1 MGLIFNLCSVLAN
14 FQVNCIRFFFFFL
27 CLRVVYV
34 GSFFLK
40 ETFFNRFKVNLRML
54 INMSEDDFCKS
65 EVVDDQDDS
74 VLVRLQKKPSQ
85 W

>member
-1 MGLIFNLCSVLAN
+1 MGLIFNVCSLLAD
-14 FQVNCIRFFFFFL
+14 FQANCILFFF
-27 CLRVVYV
+27 CLRVDYV

-40 ETFFNRFKVNLRML
+40 EICFNRFRVNLR
-54 INMSEDDFCKS
+54 IIVNMSEDYCCRSD
-65 EVVDDQDDS
+65 VVDSQDDS

>member
-1 MGLIFNLCSVLAN
+1 MALIFNLCSVLAD
-14 FQVNCIRFFFFFL
+14 FQVNCILFFF
-27 CLRVVYV
+27 CLRVDYV
-34 GSFFLK
+34 GSFLLK

-54 INMSEDDFCKS
+54 INMSEDDFCES

>member
-1 MGLIFNLCSVLAN
+1 MGLIFNLCSVLAD
-14 FQVNCIRFFFFFL
+14 FQVNCILFF
-27 CLRVVYV
+27 CLRVDYV

-54 INMSEDDFCKS
+54 INMSEDDFCRS